1 MSRASFSFGLSYR
14 RNSIMARTFA
24 ALALP
29 AALAWTA
36 AAQSRTPVLVE
47 LFTSDACSSCP
58 PADGVL
64 ARLDREP
71 ATGSVEVIPLSEHVD
86 YWNNLGWRDRF
97 SSALFTSRQQD
108 YGQALHLETVYT
120 PQMVINGQAQVLGS
134 DDNAVRAAIR
144 AAAQGPRATVA
155 LRVAAV
161 DLASCQVR
169 GFPPGTQTADV
180 LLAVTES
187 SLVIFVSGGENN
199 GRRLSHSAVVRSL
212 QTLARL
218 DAKKGGVYSADVRL
232 NLRPDWNRQNLKLV
246 LFVQDRSSKRI
257 IGAATVHL

>member
-1 MSRASFSFGLSYR
+1 
-14 RNSIMARTFA
+14 MARTFA

-29 AALAWTA
+29 AALAWA
-36 AAQSRTPVLVE
+36 ASAQSRTPVVVE
-47 LFTSDACSSCP
+47 LFTSEGCSSCP

-64 ARLDREP
+64 ARLDRET
-71 ATGSVEVIPLSEHVD
+71 AGSVEVIPLSEHVD

-97 SSALFTSRQQD
+97 SSPLFTSRQQD
-108 YGQALHLETVYT
+108 YGQALHLQTVYT
-120 PQMVINGQAQVLGS
+120 PQMVVNGQAQVLGS
-134 DDNAVRAAIR
+134 DENAVRAAIR
-144 AAAQGPRATVA
+144 AAAQGPRAIVA
-155 LRVAAV
+155 LRVAGV
-161 DLASCQVR
+161 DSASCQVR

-187 SLVIFVSGGENN
+187 SLVTFASAGENS

-212 QTLARL
+212 HTLARL

-246 LFVQDRSSKRI
+246 LFVQDRSSRRI
-257 IGAATVHL
+257 LGAAAAKL

>member
-1 MSRASFSFGLSYR
+1 
-14 RNSIMARTFA
+14 MARTIA

-29 AALAWTA
+29 VALAWTA
-36 AAQSRTPVLVE
+36 SAQSRTPVVVE
-47 LFTSDACSSCP
+47 LFTSEGCSSCP
-58 PADGVL
+58 PADRVL
-64 ARLDREP
+64 ARLDQET
-71 ATGSVEVIPLSEHVD
+71 AGSVEVIPLSEHVD
-86 YWNNLGWRDRF
+86 YWNNTGWRDRF
-97 SSALFTSRQQD
+97 SSPLFSSRQQD
-108 YGQALHLETVYT
+108 YGQALHLQTVYT
-120 PQMVINGQAQVLGS
+120 PQIVVNGQAQVLGS
-134 DDNAVRAAIR
+134 DENAVRTAIR

-187 SLVIFVSGGENN
+187 SLVTFVSGGENN
-199 GRRLSHSAVVRSL
+199 GSRLRHSAVVRSL
-212 QTLARL
+212 HTLARL

-246 LFVQDRSSKRI
+246 LFVQDRSSRRI
-257 IGAATVHL
+257 LGAAAAKL

>member
-1 MSRASFSFGLSYR
+1 MTSFSFSLSHR

-29 AALAWTA
+29 AVLAWTA

-47 LFTSDACSSCP
+47 LFTSEACSSCP

-71 ATGSVEVIPLSEHVD
+71 ATGGVEVIPLSEHVD

-108 YGQALHLETVYT
+108 YGQALHLQTVYT
-120 PQMVINGQAQVLGS
+120 PQMVVNGQAQVLGS
-134 DDNAVRAAIR
+134 DENAVRAAIR

-155 LRVAAV
+155 LRVATV

-187 SLVIFVSGGENN
+187 SLVTFVSGGENN
-199 GRRLSHSAVVRSL
+199 GSRLRHSAVVRSL

-218 DAKKGGVYSADVRL
+218 DAKKGGVYSADVHL
-232 NLRPDWNRQNLKLV
+232 NLRPDWIRQNLKLV
-246 LFVQDRSSKRI
+246 LFVQDRSTRRI
-257 IGAATVHL
+257 LGAAAAHL

>member
-1 MSRASFSFGLSYR
+1 
-14 RNSIMARTFA
+14 MARAFA

-29 AALAWTA
+29 AVLAWTA

-47 LFTSDACSSCP
+47 LFTSEACSSCP
-58 PADGVL
+58 PADAVL
-64 ARLDREP
+64 ARLDREQ
-71 ATGSVEVIPLSEHVD
+71 AAGSVEVIPLSEHVD
-86 YWNNLGWRDRF
+86 YWNNTGWRDRF
-97 SSALFTSRQQD
+97 SSPLFSSRQQD

-120 PQMVINGQAQVLGS
+120 PQVVVNGQAQVLGS
-134 DDNAVRAAIR
+134 DENAVRAAIR

-155 LRVAAV
+155 LRVAGL
-161 DLASCQVR
+161 DSASCQVR

-187 SLVIFVSGGENN
+187 SLVTFVSGGENN
-199 GRRLSHSAVVRSL
+199 GSRLRQSAVVRSL
-212 QTLARL
+212 HTLARL

-246 LFVQDRSSKRI
+246 LFVQDRSSRRI
-257 IGAATVHL
+257 IGAAAAHL